1 MSHFNGPLR
10 QCPENSRYFTDN
22 TGKAIYLTGSHVWQS
37 LKEID
42 ESDPP
47 KPFDYDA
54 YLDLLTDHNH
64 NFMRMWTWDFSC
76 HQLEGKHIYSEPH
89 PYVRSGPDNALDGK
103 PKFDLNQ
110 LNDAYFNRLRQRVEA
125 AAARGI
131 YVSIMLF
138 EGWGIHA
145 SEAPWC
151 RDGHPMCKHNNI
163 NNIDGDPED
172 TGRMFATHG
181 LKYPEITAIQEA
193 YVQKVIDT
201 VNDLDNVL
209 YEISNE
215 TGAYSIQWQYHFI
228 NFIHTY
234 EKQKP
239 KQHPVG
245 MTFPHAR
252 PDKGSNQDLFDSPAD
267 WISPNPEGGY
277 QDNPPPAD
285 GSKVILTDTDHLW
298 GLGCIPGWV
307 WKSFTRGLNPILMD
321 PIQPF
326 PGIDT
331 HPKWAEINQPDNP
344 LWEPIRKQMGDTLTF
359 AKRMNITQMHPKNIL
374 SSSTYCLANPGQ
386 EYLIYI
392 PEGNPVTVDLS
403 QASGTLYLEWFSV
416 INGTTVEKS
425 LALGGQKHEFTPPF
439 DGEAVLYIYK

>member
-1 MSHFNGPLR
+1 MTSFNGPLR
-10 QCPENSRYFTDN
+10 KCPENPRYFTDN

-42 ESDPP
+42 ENDPP
-47 KPFDYDA
+47 KPFDFNA
-54 YLDLLTDHNH
+54 YLDLMTNHNH
-64 NFMRMWTWDFSC
+64 NFMRMWTWDYAR
-76 HQLEGKHIYSEPH
+76 HQLEGKLIHSEPH
-89 PYVRSGPDNALDGK
+89 PFVRTGPENALDGK
-103 PKFDLNQ
+103 PKFDLTQ
-110 LNDAYFNRLRQRVEA
+110 LNDAYFTRLRKRVETA
-125 AAARGI
+125 AERGI

-145 SEAPWC
+145 SEEPWC
-151 RDGHPMCKHNNI
+151 RDGHPMSKHNNI
-163 NNIDGDPED
+163 NNIDGDPEN

-181 LKYPEITAIQEA
+181 LKYPEITAIQES

-209 YEISNE
+209 YEITNE
-215 TGAYSIQWQYHFI
+215 SGAYSVQWQYHFI
-228 NFIHTY
+228 NFIHNY
-234 EKQKP
+234 EKQKT

-245 MTFPHAR
+245 MTFPHSR
-252 PDKGSNQDLFDSPAD
+252 TEKGSNQDLFDSPAD

-277 QDNPPPAD
+277 KDDPPPSD
-285 GSKVILTDTDHLW
+285 GTKVILTDTDHLW

-321 PIQPF
+321 PIKPF

-331 HPKWAEINQPDNP
+331 HPQWADVNQPSNP
-344 LWEPIRKQMGDTLTF
+344 LWEPIRQQMGDTHTF
-359 AKRMNITQMHPKNIL
+359 AKRMNLTQMHPQSNL
-374 SSSTYCLANPGQ
+374 SSTTYCLANPGH

-392 PEGNPVTVDLS
+392 PEGGPVTIDLS